1 MLVSAERPSG
11 FDVAIPF
18 VEHSGIRLIET
29 RVDQVVACLEVTDL
43 HTNSAG
49 YAHGG
54 AVMTLLD
61 VTMAIAGRMVAR
73 DPGPEDTVMATIE
86 MKTSFMQG
94 ARGLLTCKGRCI
106 HQTRTLAFCE
116 SEIRDDTGALIA
128 RASGT
133 FRFMPRK
140 RSQPGG

>member
-1 MLVSAERPSG
+1 MLVSDRPSG
-11 FDVAIPF
+11 FDIEIPF
-18 VEHSGIRLIET
+18 VEYSGVRLLET
-29 RVDQVVACLEVTDL
+29 TAQEVVTELNLTAHHL
-43 HTNSAG
+43 NSAG

-94 ARGLLTCKGRCI
+94 AQGRLLCTGSCL
-106 HQTRTLAFCE
+106 HQTRALAFCE
-116 SEIRDDTGALIA
+116 AEVRDESGALVA

-133 FRFMPRK
+133 FRFMARRK
-140 RSQPGG
+140 GKTDV

>member
-1 MLVSAERPSG
+1 MLVSDRPSG
-11 FDVAIPF
+11 FDIAIPF
-18 VEHSGIRLIET
+18 VEHSGIRLLET
-29 RVDQVVACLEVTDL
+29 HRDKVVTELNLAA
-43 HTNSAG
+43 HHMNSAG

-94 ARGLLTCKGRCI
+94 ARGRLLCTGACV
-106 HQTRTLAFCE
+106 HQTRALAFCE
-116 SEIRDDTGALIA
+116 AEIRDESGALIA

-133 FRFMPRK
+133 FRFMARR
-140 RSQPGG
+140 RSPSDG

>member
-1 MLVSAERPSG
+1 MLVSDRPSG
-11 FDVAIPF
+11 FDVAIRF
-18 VEHSGIRLIET
+18 VEYSGIRLLET
-29 RVDQVVACLEVTDL
+29 TAEKVVAELVLLDHHL
-43 HTNSAG
+43 NSAG

-73 DPGPEDTVMATIE
+73 DPGPADTVMATIE

-94 ARGLLTCKGRCI
+94 ARGRLSCTGRCL
-106 HQTRTLAFCE
+106 HQTRALAFCE
-116 SEIRDDTGALIA
+116 AEIRDETDALIA

-133 FRFMPRK
+133 FRFMARK
-140 RSQPGG
+140 KGDSDV

>member
-1 MLVSAERPSG
+1 MLVSDRPSG

-29 RVDQVVACLEVTDL
+29 SVERVVAELNLTDHHL
-43 HTNSAG
+43 NSAG

-73 DPGPEDTVMATIE
+73 DPGPQDTVMATIE

-94 ARGLLTCKGRCI
+94 ARGLLRCTGSCL
-106 HQTRTLAFCE
+106 HQTRALAFCE
-116 SEIRDDTGALIA
+116 AEVRDEAGALIA

-133 FRFMPRK
+133 FRFMARRK
-140 RSQPGG
+140 DKSDV

>member
-1 MLVSAERPSG
+1 MLVSDRPSG

-18 VEHSGIRLIET
+18 VEHNGVRLLET
-29 RVDQVVACLEVTDL
+29 RRDQVTACMDVTPL

-94 ARGLLTCKGRCI
+94 ARGRLLCTGRCV
-106 HQTRTLAFCE
+106 HQTRSLAFCE
-116 SEIRDDTGALIA
+116 AEIRDAEGALVA

-140 RSQPGG
+140 KGQVDG

>member
-1 MLVSAERPSG
+1 MLVSDRPSG

-18 VEHSGIRLIET
+18 VEYSGIRLLET
-29 RVDQVVACLEVTDL
+29 TVERVVTEL
-43 HTNSAG
+43 NLAEHHLNSAG

-73 DPGPEDTVMATIE
+73 DPGPKDTVMATVE

-94 ARGLLTCKGRCI
+94 GRGRLRCTGSCV
-106 HQTRTLAFCE
+106 HQTRSLAFCE
-116 SEIRDDTGALIA
+116 AEIRDEAGQLVA

-133 FRFMPRK
+133 FRFMARR
-140 RSQPGG
+140 RSPSDG

>member
-1 MLVSAERPSG
+1 MLVSDRPSG
-11 FDVAIPF
+11 FDIAIPF
-18 VEHSGIRLIET
+18 VEHSGIRLLET
-29 RVDQVVACLEVTDL
+29 HRDKVVTELNLAA
-43 HTNSAG
+43 HHMNSAG

-94 ARGLLTCKGRCI
+94 ARGRLLCTGTCV
-106 HQTRTLAFCE
+106 HQTRALAFCE
-116 SEIRDDTGALIA
+116 AEIRDESGALIA

-133 FRFMPRK
+133 FRFMARR
-140 RSQPGG
+140 RSPSDG